1 MKYKE
6 INIEGIKNIGKT
18 TTCVVLRKS
27 LKDLNKDVIVTD
39 DSGFG
44 TTIANK
50 LANGE
55 SLKDLEF
62 TQTNIIQE
70 YEKLNALTIFLL
82 PYKDNMPKRVIMTPY
97 ELSKEKYMQ
106 LIPNFF
112 FNKKLNFSVVY
123 IEEGDKILEIVGR
136 ILKLLEKK

>member
-82 PYKDNMPKRVIMTPY
+82 PYKDNMPKRVIKTTFNDCFPY
-97 ELSKEKYMQ
+97 F
-106 LIPNFF
+106 LIC
-112 FNKKLNFSVVY
+112 
-123 IEEGDKILEIVGR
+123 
-136 ILKLLEKK
+136 